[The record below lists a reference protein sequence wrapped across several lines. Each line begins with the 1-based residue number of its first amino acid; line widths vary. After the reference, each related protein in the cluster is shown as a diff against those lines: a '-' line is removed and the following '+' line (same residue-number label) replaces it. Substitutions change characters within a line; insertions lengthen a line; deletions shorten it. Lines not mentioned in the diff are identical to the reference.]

1 MQIHA
6 DEYVAPTSRKRLMSM
21 CFALSP
27 RGSGKM
33 NASCDPAVMAYE
45 QSSGCDLDGSCD
57 RLSPPHC
64 NWTAAAAAGGA
75 PQLPT
80 FSTAAKVRVI
90 VTFILCGV
98 SAFCNLAVLWAAND
112 HKRKSH
118 VRVLII
124 NLTAADLLVTFI
136 VMPVDAVWNITV
148 QWLAGDL
155 ACRFLMF
162 LKLQAMYSCA
172 FVTVVISLDR
182 QSAILNPLAINMARR
197 RNRDMLAVAWTLSAL
212 FSIPQMFIFHNVTI
226 TYPANFTQC
235 TTRGS
240 FITHWQETA
249 YNMFTFSCLFLLPL
263 VMMIICYTRIF
274 IQISKR
280 MTTRSL
286 SSNEPHLRCSKN
298 NIPKARM
305 RTLKMSIVIV
315 ISFIVCWTPY
325 YLLGLWYWFFP
336 DDLEGKV
343 SHSLT
348 HILFIFGL
356 FNACLDPIIY
366 GLFTIRF
373 RKGLRSC
380 YRKSG
385 PMSDREMKCAAA
397 AAALPSK
404 RGMGTVEKDGDWGRA
419 ESESSEGRSLSS
431 RVGGGQ
437 SCHFSAEST
446 I

>member
-1 MQIHA
+1 
-6 DEYVAPTSRKRLMSM
+6 
-21 CFALSP
+21 
-27 RGSGKM
+27 M
-33 NASCDPAVMAYE
+33 NASSCCDPPVSMYQ
-45 QSSGCDLDGSCD
+45 QSSGFDLNTSCD
-57 RLSPPHC
+57 WPAPHC
-64 NWTAAAAAGGA
+64 NWTSADGT

-90 VTFILCGV
+90 ITFILCGI
-98 SAFCNLAVLWAAND
+98 STFCNLAVLWAANG

-182 QSAILNPLAINMARR
+182 QSAILDPLAISMAGR
-197 RNRDMLAVAWTLSAL
+197 RNRVMLMVAWTMSTL

-240 FITHWQETA
+240 FVTHWQETA

-263 VMMIICYTRIF
+263 VIMIICYTRIF

-280 MTTRSL
+280 MTKKNL
-286 SSNEPHLRCSKN
+286 SSNELHLRCSKN

-315 ISFIVCWTPY
+315 ICFIICWTPY

-380 YRKSG
+380 YHKAAV
-385 PMSDREMKCAAA
+385 MSDLETSNTVITEKCTVT
-397 AAALPSK
+397 ALPSK
-404 RGMGTVEKDGDWGRA
+404 RGMTTGEKDNNCGQAEPKSSDSRCMTVFSRGEGLSISTLRA
-419 ESESSEGRSLSS
+419 QYDEKTE
-431 RVGGGQ
+431 
-437 SCHFSAEST
+437 
-446 I
+446 

>member
-1 MQIHA
+1 MNASSCEPPVTMYHQ
-6 DEYVAPTSRKRLMSM
+6 S
-21 CFALSP
+21 
-27 RGSGKM
+27 SGFNL
-33 NASCDPAVMAYE
+33 NASCDWLA
-45 QSSGCDLDGSCD
+45 
-57 RLSPPHC
+57 PHC
-64 NWTAAAAAGGA
+64 NWTSVDSA

-90 VTFILCGV
+90 ITFILCGI
-98 SAFCNLAVLWAAND
+98 STFCNLAVLWAANG

-155 ACRFLMF
+155 ACRLLMF

-182 QSAILNPLAINMARR
+182 QSAILNPLAISKARR
-197 RNRDMLAVAWTLSAL
+197 RNRVMLTVAWSMSAL

-226 TYPANFTQC
+226 TYPENFTQC

-240 FITHWQETA
+240 FVTHWQETA

-263 VMMIICYTRIF
+263 VIMIICYTRIF

-280 MTTRSL
+280 MTKERL
-286 SSNEPHLRCSKN
+286 SSNEVHLRCSKN
-298 NIPKARM
+298 NIPTARM

-315 ISFIVCWTPY
+315 ICFITCWTPY

-356 FNACLDPIIY
+356 FNACLDPVIY

-373 RKGLRSC
+373 RKGLKQY
-380 YRKSG
+380 YRNAAV
-385 PMSDREMKCAAA
+385 MSDLEANMVIMGSFKCSATS
-397 AAALPSK
+397 LPSK
-404 RGMGTVEKDGDWGRA
+404 RQTTPVGMDSDHREAEPKSNTRSCLTVF
-419 ESESSEGRSLSS
+419 S
-431 RVGGGQ
+431 GGGKEPCQ
-437 SCHFSAEST
+437 FSAEST

>member
-1 MQIHA
+1 MNASSCCDPPAVMYQQ
-6 DEYVAPTSRKRLMSM
+6 SS
-21 CFALSP
+21 
-27 RGSGKM
+27 GSEL
-33 NASCDPAVMAYE
+33 NASCDLLAP
-45 QSSGCDLDGSCD
+45 
-57 RLSPPHC
+57 RC
-64 NWTAAAAAGGA
+64 NWTSVDRAL
-75 PQLPT
+75 QLPT

-90 VTFILCGV
+90 ITFILCGI
-98 SAFCNLAVLWAAND
+98 STLCNLAVLLAANS

-155 ACRFLMF
+155 ACRLLMF

-182 QSAILNPLAINMARR
+182 QSAILNPLAIGMAPK
-197 RNRDMLAVAWTLSAL
+197 RNRTMLMVAWTMSAL
-212 FSIPQMFIFHNVTI
+212 LSVPQMFIFHNVTI

-240 FITHWQETA
+240 FVTHWQETA

-263 VMMIICYTRIF
+263 AIMIICYTRIF
-274 IQISKR
+274 IQISNQMTKR
-280 MTTRSL
+280 IL
-286 SSNEPHLRCSKN
+286 SSDEPHLRCSKN

-315 ISFIVCWTPY
+315 ICFIVCWTPY

-356 FNACLDPIIY
+356 FNTCLDPIIY

-373 RKGLRSC
+373 HRGLTNCCRKATILSGLGTNTVLDESVKC
-380 YRKSG
+380 T
-385 PMSDREMKCAAA
+385 SDFS
-397 AAALPSK
+397 PSK
-404 RGMGTVEKDGDWGRA
+404 GGMATGEKD
-419 ESESSEGRSLSS
+419 SSCRQTELKSTDSS
-431 RVGGGQ
+431 V
-437 SCHFSAEST
+437 
-446 I
+446 

>member
-1 MQIHA
+1 MN
-6 DEYVAPTSRKRLMSM
+6 
-21 CFALSP
+21 
-27 RGSGKM
+27 GSSCCDPAAVMYQQRSGLDL
-33 NASCDPAVMAYE
+33 NASCEWPD
-45 QSSGCDLDGSCD
+45 
-57 RLSPPHC
+57 PHC
-64 NWTAAAAAGGA
+64 NWTSVDGA
-75 PQLPT
+75 LQLPT
-80 FSTAAKVRVI
+80 FSTAAKIRVI
-90 VTFILCGV
+90 VTFILCGI
-98 SAFCNLAVLWAAND
+98 STFCNLAVLWAANG

-182 QSAILNPLAINMARR
+182 QSAILNPLGIAMVRK
-197 RNRDMLAVAWTLSAL
+197 RNRVMLMVAWIMSAL
-212 FSIPQMFIFHNVTI
+212 LSIPQMFIFHNVTI

-240 FITHWQETA
+240 FVTHWQETA
-249 YNMFTFSCLFLLPL
+249 YNMFTFCCLFLLPL
-263 VMMIICYTRIF
+263 VIMIICYTRIF
-274 IQISKR
+274 IQISKQ
-280 MTTRSL
+280 MTKK
-286 SSNEPHLRCSKN
+286 EQ
-298 NIPKARM
+298 M

-315 ISFIVCWTPY
+315 ICFIVCWTPY

-356 FNACLDPIIY
+356 FN
-366 GLFTIRF
+366 
-373 RKGLRSC
+373 KGLRNC
-380 YRKSG
+380 YRKAAV
-385 PMSDREMKCAAA
+385 MSSLETNAVIMESLKCTGSV
-397 AAALPSK
+397 LPSK
-404 RGMGTVEKDGDWGRA
+404 RGMTSGEKDF
-419 ESESSEGRSLSS
+419 SSE
-431 RVGGGQ
+431 Q
-437 SCHFSAEST
+437 AEAKST
-446 I
+446 DNSDPKQMAEPINLAG

>member
-1 MQIHA
+1 
-6 DEYVAPTSRKRLMSM
+6 
-21 CFALSP
+21 
-27 RGSGKM
+27 M
-33 NASCDPAVMAYE
+33 NASLCCDAGVIMYE
-45 QSSGCDLDGSCD
+45 QSSGSDLNASCDL
-57 RLSPPHC
+57 PAPHC
-64 NWTAAAAAGGA
+64 NWTSVDRAL
-75 PQLPT
+75 QLPT

-90 VTFILCGV
+90 ITFILCGI
-98 SAFCNLAVLWAAND
+98 STFCNLAVLWAAND

-118 VRVLII
+118 VRVLIV

-182 QSAILNPLAINMARR
+182 QSAILYPLAISMAPK
-197 RNRDMLAVAWTLSAL
+197 RNRIMLTVAWTMSAL
-212 FSIPQMFIFHNVTI
+212 LSIPQMFIFHKVTI
-226 TYPANFTQC
+226 TYPADFTQC

-240 FITHWQETA
+240 FITHWHETA

-263 VMMIICYTRIF
+263 AIMIICYTRIF
-274 IQISKR
+274 IHISNKMTKR
-280 MTTRSL
+280 NL
-286 SSNEPHLRCSKN
+286 SADEPHLRCSKN

-315 ISFIVCWTPY
+315 ICFIVCWTPY

-356 FNACLDPIIY
+356 FNTCLDPIIY

-373 RKGLRSC
+373 YRGLRNC
-380 YRKSG
+380 YRKATMSG
-385 PMSDREMKCAAA
+385 LETNAVMTKSMKYTP
-397 AAALPSK
+397 AALPSE
-404 RGMGTVEKDGDWGRA
+404 GVMAMGQKD
-419 ESESSEGRSLSS
+419 SSCGQTELKSTDSS
-431 RVGGGQ
+431 V
-437 SCHFSAEST
+437 
-446 I
+446 